1 MVVPDLA
8 HMRYHLR
15 ADRYTCDTPP
25 STQTEQAAIV
35 YHRAQAMKYNYQQL
49 DDWQRF
55 RIATFMHA
63 IFNLHG
69 RNRDALK
76 KAAEDCAGWYYTDVN
91 AIVKVWHKHFPNDF
105 KVEIDNNSEGVE
117 AP

>member
-1 MVVPDLA
+1 MSETTATPIEPERNPIVNTYDDLNIW
-8 HMRYHLR
+8 HH
-15 ADRYTCDTPP
+15 
-25 STQTEQAAIV
+25 
-35 YHRAQAMKYNYQQL
+35 
-49 DDWQRF
+49 F
-55 RIATFMHA
+55 RIAEFMHA

-91 AIVKVWHKHFPNDF
+91 AIVKVWHEHFPDDLR
-105 KVEIDNNSEGVE
+105 VEIDNNSEGVE